1 MFEKRR
7 TATDAE
13 FWTAIQRLWT
23 FEEPHNRWIRLLK
36 NLSRLR
42 AQTGLDVE
50 SISTQESL
58 FAGVYGLTGLANTAS
73 VMQADCGSPRQVLNA
88 FFSAGLALRELMV
101 FQESAFDFCRSRLRE
116 APVEQK
122 SNEFVKSLLSGLNE
136 YQLEPEQFAFIA
148 HRVVASPD
156 WFRLLQPGEWTSDT
170 RAEFVTHVL
179 QHSESTL
186 NSTKYSAIGDNFRQ
200 FNETFVDVLAQRRS
214 SLPPGF
220 LPNRVILVEGA
231 TEQILLPHFARCLHA
246 GWNERAI
253 LVQPVGGANQLTK
266 RYPALRASVKIP
278 IDCVLDGDV
287 ESQAQAIAAV
297 LKNGDRLFVL
307 EGGAIEEKF
316 PRELIVDL
324 TNAYFA
330 ELGGEAIYAEVTA
343 QDLIGDSNQDSLERL
358 WRKRNRGTFDKTGF
372 ARIISE
378 NVCDTAKIPLPIK
391 ELIAGL
397 SK

>member
-50 SISTQESL
+50 SISLQESL
-58 FAGVYGLTGLANTAS
+58 FAGVYGLSASAETAALAP
-73 VMQADCGSPRQVLNA
+73 ADCGSPRQILNA
-88 FFSAGLALRELMV
+88 FFSAGLALRELIL
-101 FQESAFDFCRSRLRE
+101 FHESAFDFCLSRPRQLSL
-116 APVEQK
+116 EQK
-122 SNEFVKSLLSGLNE
+122 SNDFVKSLLAGLSE
-136 YQLEPEQFAFIA
+136 YKLEPQQFAFVA
-148 HRVVASPD
+148 HRVATSPD
-156 WFRLLQPGEWTSDT
+156 WFRLLQPGEWTFDP
-170 RAEFVTHVL
+170 RAEFVALVL

-186 NSTKYSAIGDNFRQ
+186 SSTKYSAIDDNFRQ
-200 FNETFVDVLAQRRS
+200 FNEIFLDVLAQRRS

-220 LPNRVILVEGA
+220 LPNRVILVEGV
-231 TEQILLPHFARCLHA
+231 TEQILLPHFAKCLQA

-253 LVQPVGGANQLTK
+253 FVQPVGGANQLTK

-343 QDLIGDSNQDSLERL
+343 QDLLGDSNQDSLERL

-372 ARIISE
+372 ARVISK